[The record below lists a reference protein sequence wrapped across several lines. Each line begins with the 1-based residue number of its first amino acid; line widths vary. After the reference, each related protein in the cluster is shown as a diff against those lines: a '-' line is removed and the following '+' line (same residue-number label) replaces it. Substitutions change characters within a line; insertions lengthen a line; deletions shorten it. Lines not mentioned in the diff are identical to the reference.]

1 MFIICT
7 LLPYVCLPFL
17 CWVKFC
23 IGCFRQFFFIW
34 KTKKWSLVA
43 LDRLSSYAVTTEWK
57 FARADSALVVLD
69 KWSSYKGDHL
79 NRFYCMF
86 SCSMYYCDSSYIKP
100 FLTTIPTQLGAN
112 LSFFFFLAHCRVYF
126 PISWEL
132 LKLFS
137 WKFAQILFLLLW
149 QSQKRR
155 SCCLVLVAFLLYFG
169 SHFRLL
175 VHCLR
180 NP

>member
-17 CWVKFC
+17 CCVKFC
-23 IGCFRQFFFIW
+23 SGCFRQFFFIW

-43 LDRLSSYAVTTEWK
+43 LDMLSSYAVTTEWK

-112 LSFFFFLAHCRVYF
+112 SSLFFFLTHCRVYF

-137 WKFAQILFLLLW
+137 WKFAQILLLLLW

>member
-17 CWVKFC
+17 CCVKFC
-23 IGCFRQFFFIW
+23 SGCFRQFFFIW

-43 LDRLSSYAVTTEWK
+43 LDMLSSYAVTTEWK

-112 LSFFFFLAHCRVYF
+112 LSFFFFWPIVGYISLFPESCSNFSHESLHKYSCYYSDKVKNVGHAALSLWLFFCILG
-126 PISWEL
+126 PISG
-132 LKLFS
+132 
-137 WKFAQILFLLLW
+137 
-149 QSQKRR
+149 
-155 SCCLVLVAFLLYFG
+155 C
-169 SHFRLL
+169 
-175 VHCLR
+175 
-180 NP
+180 